1 MAFLKKSHKNSYSPL
16 EQVTA
21 LNTEQLTENESRGK
35 TEILRSEM
43 TFSRL
48 ALLKAKRCLKIRSSV
63 PCAGVPGLGIS
74 CLKVIIER

>member
-48 ALLKAKRCLKIRSSV
+48 ALSLARDYLSVYYINIKNRSNS
-63 PCAGVPGLGIS
+63 
-74 CLKVIIER
+74 